1 MKIILN
7 VDRNI
12 FPDRKKAGDII
23 DLADNLALRWINAGI
38 AHWPGIWEIQKSNK
52 FKFASKKQRGEPL
65 KLNVICGG
73 LMFGYSG
80 FAEAMRNIVYSLY
93 CNDCNV
99 IATPHDRVSP
109 DIMNTEKG
117 QVINSLQGVVYNNN
131 YKTVTIIMTS
141 PLGVVHRG
149 IYGSAYRIGYVMFE
163 TQEIPKVFI
172 NSLNV
177 NTDELWVPSTFNL
190 KNFTEGGYAHPIFV
204 MPLGVD
210 TDRFNSDKVN
220 PLDIGTIGKF
230 VFLSIM
236 GWSERKGVSILAE
249 AYLREFSSNDNTVL
263 YLKGAW
269 YNSDNAR
276 KDIAQIVSKVGREDS
291 PEIKID
297 FNLYPDALLPG
308 LYKSANSFVLAS
320 LGEGWGLNYTEAMS
334 MGLPTI
340 GTRAT
345 SQVDFMTDENSYL
358 IDVESYRTEPKCD
371 WICPQYRGQKFAI
384 PSMNHLQQLMRQVY
398 SDKELADKKGKQAR
412 KDMIKKWQWKF
423 AAEKWFKR
431 LKDLE
436 ANL

>member
-1 MKIILN
+1 
-7 VDRNI
+7 
-12 FPDRKKAGDII
+12 
-23 DLADNLALRWINAGI
+23 
-38 AHWPGIWEIQKSNK
+38 
-52 FKFASKKQRGEPL
+52 
-65 KLNVICGG
+65 
-73 LMFGYSG
+73 
-80 FAEAMRNIVYSLY
+80 
-93 CNDCNV
+93 
-99 IATPHDRVSP
+99 
-109 DIMNTEKG
+109 
-117 QVINSLQGVVYNNN
+117 
-131 YKTVTIIMTS
+131 
-141 PLGVVHRG
+141 
-149 IYGSAYRIGYVMFE
+149 
-163 TQEIPKVFI
+163 
-172 NSLNV
+172 
-177 NTDELWVPSTFNL
+177 
-190 KNFTEGGYAHPIFV
+190 
-204 MPLGVD
+204 
-210 TDRFNSDKVN
+210 
-220 PLDIGTIGKF
+220 
-230 VFLSIM
+230 M

>member
-141 PLGVVHRG
+141 PLGVVYRG

-163 TQEIPKVFI
+163 TQEISKVFI

>member
-93 CNDCNV
+93 CKGCNV
-99 IATPHDRVSP
+99 TAMPHDRISA

-141 PLGVVHRG
+141 PLGVVHRS

>member
-7 VDRNI
+7 VPRNI
-12 FPDRKKAGDII
+12 FPDRKEAGD
-23 DLADNLALRWINAGI
+23 LVELNDNLALRWINAGI
-38 AHWPGIWEIQKSNK
+38 AHYPGIWEIQKSNK
-52 FKFASKKQRGEPL
+52 FKFASKKQWGEPL

-93 CNDCNV
+93 CKGCNV
-99 IATPHDRVSP
+99 IATPHDRVSA

-177 NTDELWVPSTFNL
+177 NTDELWCPSTFNL
-190 KNFTEGGYAHPIFV
+190 NNFTKAGYSHPIFA

-210 TDRFNSDKVN
+210 TDRFNPDKVQ
-220 PLDIGTIGKF
+220 PLDIGLPDKF

-236 GWSERKGVSILAE
+236 GWSERKGVSILTE
-249 AYLREFSSNDNTVL
+249 AYLREFSSADNTVL
-263 YLKGAW
+263 YLKGGW
-269 YNSDNAR
+269 YSSVRAE
-276 KDIAQIVSKVGREDS
+276 KDIAQIVSKVGKENC
-291 PEIKID
+291 PEIKVD
-297 FNLYPDALLPG
+297 FNLYPDIALPG

-334 MGLPTI
+334 MELPTI

-345 SQVDFMTDENSYL
+345 SQVDYMTDKNSFL
-358 IDVESYRTEPKCD
+358 IDVEQYRTEPKCN
-371 WICPQYRGQKFAI
+371 WICPQYIGGKFAI
-384 PSMNHLQQLMRQVY
+384 PSMKHLQQLMRQVY
-398 SDKELADKKGKQAR
+398 SNPELAKEKGKQAR
-412 KDMIKKWQWKF
+412 KDMIRKFQWKH
-423 AAEKWFKR
+423 AANKWYKR